1 MARPALVV
9 GTSLAL
15 LETLNDIGASE
26 FLGVNT
32 LTVTVYTTWVTRSDL
47 AAAAQIACSML
58 TVIILLLA
66 LEYYGRKNQRYN
78 SGRQMRGILPARLT
92 GIHACLAT
100 LLTSLPVLLGFVAPA
115 LFLGWESIR
124 RFSDSMEISASLLQS
139 LQNSLLLAAGVTL
152 VVTFVSL
159 IVAWYARSSAISG
172 GSGGQTYIDESC
184 LIGLCGAGN
193 GIGHRVINTGYVVG

>member
-47 AAAAQIACSML
+47 PAAALIACSML

-66 LEYYGRKNQRYN
+66 LEYYGRKNQRY
-78 SGRQMRGILPARLT
+78 STGRQMRGILPSRLT
-92 GIHACLAT
+92 G
-100 LLTSLPVLLGFVAPA
+100 
-115 LFLGWESIR
+115 
-124 RFSDSMEISASLLQS
+124 
-139 LQNSLLLAAGVTL
+139 
-152 VVTFVSL
+152 
-159 IVAWYARSSAISG
+159 
-172 GSGGQTYIDESC
+172 
-184 LIGLCGAGN
+184 
-193 GIGHRVINTGYVVG
+193 